1 MSSRRKMDAERIDLG
16 LRHAL
21 KNWAH
26 RHQPPVDGKSRL
38 INAAMHTKKSF
49 PKNRVAKISGFISMT
64 LHENFIEIYLESFK
78 NMPYCSL
85 QPGGIGLNFS
95 HGLNTK

>member
-1 MSSRRKMDAERIDLG
+1 MSLRRKMDAELVDLG
-16 LRHAL
+16 LKHAL

-26 RHQPPVDGKSRL
+26 RSQPPLDGKARL
-38 INAAMHTKKSF
+38 INAAMQTKKSF
-49 PKNRVAKISGFISMT
+49 SRNRVAKISGFVSMS

-78 NMPYCSL
+78 NIPYYSL

>member
-1 MSSRRKMDAERIDLG
+1 MSLRRKVDAELVDLG
-16 LRHAL
+16 LKHAL

-26 RHQPPVDGKSRL
+26 RSQPPADGKSRL
-38 INAAMHTKKSF
+38 INAAMQTKKSF
-49 PKNRVAKISGFISMT
+49 SKNRVAKISGFISMS
-64 LHENFIEIYLESFK
+64 LHENFIEIYLVSFK
-78 NMPYCSL
+78 NIPYYSL